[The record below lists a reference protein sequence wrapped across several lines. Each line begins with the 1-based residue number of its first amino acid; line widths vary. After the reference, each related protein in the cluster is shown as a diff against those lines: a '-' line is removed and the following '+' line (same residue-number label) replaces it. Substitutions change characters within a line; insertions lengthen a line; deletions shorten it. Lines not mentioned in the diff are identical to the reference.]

1 MTAYRVVVAER
12 EEIGAV
18 TIVCGECK
26 AEVSVHAETATVPI
40 SCPSCGMEYGEAAKA
55 ALEALGTF
63 HRMATRAETH
73 SAGKPVFR
81 FQIKQPD

>member
-1 MTAYRVVVAER
+1 
-12 EEIGAV
+12 
-18 TIVCGECK
+18 
-26 AEVSVHAETATVPI
+26 
-40 SCPSCGMEYGEAAKA
+40 MEYGEAAKA